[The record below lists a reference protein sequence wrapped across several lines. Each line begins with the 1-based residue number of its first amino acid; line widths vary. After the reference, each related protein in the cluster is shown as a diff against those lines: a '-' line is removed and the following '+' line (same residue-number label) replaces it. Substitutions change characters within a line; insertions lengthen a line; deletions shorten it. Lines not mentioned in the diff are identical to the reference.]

1 MSERLTVV
9 LEDGVPEM
17 LVKLAGGP
25 RRQGEYLTRVIKA
38 LYAGEMAIHEGAEVE
53 QIRLALAGMAGKV
66 KEIDGRLL
74 MVERAITGR

>member
-38 LYAGEMAIHEGAEVE
+38 LYAGEMAVHEGAEVE
-53 QIRLALAGMAGKV
+53 QMRLSLSGLAGKV
-66 KEIDGRLL
+66 KEMDGRLL
-74 MVERAITGR
+74 LVERNLAQR

>member
-25 RRQGEYLTRVIKA
+25 RRQGEYLTRVIKS

>member
-25 RRQGEYLTRVIKA
+25 RRQGGYLTRVIKA

-53 QIRLALAGMAGKV
+53 QMRLALVGLAGKV

-74 MVERAITGR
+74 LVERAVAQR

>member
-53 QIRLALAGMAGKV
+53 QMRLALVGLAGKV

-74 MVERAITGR
+74 LVERAAAQH

>member
-38 LYAGEMAIHEGAEVE
+38 LYAGEMAVHEGAEVE
-53 QIRLALAGMAGKV
+53 QMRLALSGLAGKV
-66 KEIDGRLL
+66 KEMDGRLL
-74 MVERAITGR
+74 LVERNLAQR

>member
-1 MSERLTVV
+1 VSERLTVV

-53 QIRLALAGMAGKV
+53 QMRLALVGLAGKV

-74 MVERAITGR
+74 LVERAVAQR